1 MGKRKE
7 GNQSGTTIGMTLLAP
22 QKLWTLVP
30 PLFKTAFWSA
40 CCFGIVTHIYM
51 FTNLLLNHDS
61 VWRIFYNNDNLA
73 SGRWSLQFLS
83 EFSTRFQLP
92 VVIAVISILSL
103 ALAAGFTVSVLE
115 ISERAVAILTS
126 AFLVTIPSVAC
137 IFAYNFT
144 ADAYFICLFL
154 NALAVYLAKHYSW
167 GWLPAILLCAV
178 ACGGYQ
184 AFICYAIG
192 LFLMDCILDLLARDV
207 SVSRVL
213 RKGVKYILISIAA
226 LVVYYV
232 VLLIALSVTGVTL
245 TSYQGL
251 DGITGFQLSAIFS
264 QTPRAYHNFIQYFLS
279 SPLDKGVFKLAQI
292 LFFLFGLCSLT
303 YLTIVRRIYRDWL
316 RLALLII
323 GILLLPLALNFIT
336 LLSMGSDVHTL
347 MIYSFVLL
355 DVLILK
361 LAESAAMELVQRK
374 DTRWSALPWISLLL
388 AGLLIWNNF
397 CVSNIAYLRLQ
408 VCYENSFATANRIV
422 ARIESLEDYSPKL
435 PVVLIGEADKSLYGG
450 TIGVFSFS
458 YSLTG
463 IDSNLLY
470 NGDTYTRTRS
480 FIEHYIG
487 LHMPKPSSD
496 QKAKIKDSSFIKEL
510 PCYPAAGSIAVYEGM
525 IVVKLGEGRIL

>member
-7 GNQSGTTIGMTLLAP
+7 GKQSATTVGMTPLAP

-40 CCFGIVTHIYM
+40 CLFGVVTHIYM

-61 VWRIFYNNDNLA
+61 VWRIFYDNDNLA

-115 ISERAVAILTS
+115 ISERAVAVLTS

-137 IFAYNFT
+137 IFSYNFT

-154 NALAVYLAKHYSW
+154 NALAVYLAKHHSW

-192 LFLMDCILDLLARDV
+192 LFLMDCILDLLTRDV

-232 VLLIALSVTGVTL
+232 VLLIALRVTGVTL

-251 DGITGFQLSAIFS
+251 DGITSFRLSDMFS
-264 QTPRAYHNFIQYFLS
+264 QIPRAYRNFIQYFLVFS
-279 SPLDKGVFKLAQI
+279 LNNNFFKLVQA
-292 LFFLFGLCSLT
+292 LFLLSGLCSLV
-303 YLTIVRRIYRDWL
+303 YLVIVRRIYREWP
-316 RLALLII
+316 RIALLIV
-323 GILLLPLALNFIT
+323 GVLLLPLALNFIT

-361 LAESAAMELVQRK
+361 LVESAAGKLLRRK

-422 ARIESLEDYSPKL
+422 ARIETLEDYSPEL
-435 PVVLIGEADKSLYGG
+435 PVVLIGAPDKNLYGG
-450 TIGVFSFS
+450 TVEAFSFS
-458 YSLTG
+458 SPLTG
-463 IDSNLLY
+463 IDGNLLY
-470 NGDTYTRTRS
+470 TGDPHIRTRS

-487 LHMPKPSSD
+487 LHIPKPSSD
-496 QKAKIKDSSFIKEL
+496 QKAKIKDASFIKEL

-525 IVVKLGEGRIL
+525 IVVKLSEGGIR